1 MTDDELL
8 HAFESCSLPFKAWT
22 HRAHVRVAYLYLRAH
37 DLDEATRRM
46 RAGILRFNAANHVPE
61 APDRGF
67 HETVTRAWLHLVWLT
82 LSERGPCETSDAFL
96 DRESQLC
103 AKRALL
109 FFYSRDRIT
118 SPEAKAEL
126 VKPDLAPLPQPRA
139 RQ

>member
-1 MTDDELL
+1 MTDQELL
-8 HAFESCSLPFKAWT
+8 RAFESCTLPFAEWN

-61 APDRGF
+61 SPDRGY

-82 LSERGPCETSDAFL
+82 LSERGPEETSEQFL

-103 AKRALL
+103 ARRALL
-109 FFYSRDRIT
+109 FFYSRDRIM
-118 SPEAKAEL
+118 SPEARAGFVE
-126 VKPDLAPLPQPRA
+126 PDLSPLPQPQAPR
-139 RQ
+139 